1 MFEVSDGKGIKTLS
15 SELCDTE
22 PAFQKVCVLPHS
34 TLGVGSGPL
43 VVSTGSSVVGIRSG
57 SLVISETGD
66 SLAGDSL
73 AGDSLAGDSLAGDSL
88 TGDSLAGDS
97 LTADPPQLA
106 SSLPSGQSR
115 SPSQTQ
121 DLATHLLPLAQ
132 ANSSDSQVTNRSQF
146 LSSLPS
152 GQSPSSSHSQVSG
165 MQCLEVWQV

>member
-22 PAFQKVCVLPHS
+22 PSFQKVCVLPHS
-34 TLGVGSGPL
+34 TLGVGSGSL
-43 VVSTGSSVVGIRSG
+43 VVSVGSSVVGIGSG

-73 AGDSLAGDSLAGDSL
+73 AGDSLA
-88 TGDSLAGDS
+88 GDSLAGDS

-132 ANSSDSQVTNRSQF
+132 ANSSDSHGRPIRPTNRSQF

-152 GQSPSSSHSQVSG
+152 GQSSSSSHSQVSG